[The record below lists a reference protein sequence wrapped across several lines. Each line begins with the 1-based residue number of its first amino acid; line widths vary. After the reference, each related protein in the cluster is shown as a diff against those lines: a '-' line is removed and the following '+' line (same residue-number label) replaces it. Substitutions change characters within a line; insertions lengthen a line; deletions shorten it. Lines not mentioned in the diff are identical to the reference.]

1 MNVHLLGTDSRPVQV
16 YANTNTYTQTTS
28 CSQTKTQPHMVR
40 TPSKT
45 CRIQTRTHEMPSQTH
60 RGTSAHTHTERE
72 MKWPIP
78 VQCPSFTSQS
88 FLEHLL
94 CARPWEHRCLLAGAS
109 GSMGMTDTK
118 QISPQPASPKAQWN
132 THVSRDAHASYTPS
146 QGCSP

>member
-1 MNVHLLGTDSRPVQV
+1 MNVHLLGTDTRPVQV

-45 CRIQTRTHEMPSQTH
+45 CRIQTRTREMPSQTH
-60 RGTSAHTHTERE
+60 RGTSAHTERE
-72 MKWPIP
+72 MKWPIL

-118 QISPQPASPKAQWN
+118 QISPQPASPTAQWN
-132 THVSRDAHASYTPS
+132 THVSRDALASYTPS